1 MTGLVVTS
9 VIEVRDDRTGGDLC
23 YRSKSIVELIPNASH
38 TQLIQYFSRTCV
50 SDNIA

>member
-23 YRSKSIVELIPNASH
+23 YRSKRL
-38 TQLIQYFSRTCV
+38 QDRW
-50 SDNIA
+50 

>member
-23 YRSKSIVELIPNASH
+23 YRSMRG
-38 TQLIQYFSRTCV
+38 QDRW
-50 SDNIA
+50 